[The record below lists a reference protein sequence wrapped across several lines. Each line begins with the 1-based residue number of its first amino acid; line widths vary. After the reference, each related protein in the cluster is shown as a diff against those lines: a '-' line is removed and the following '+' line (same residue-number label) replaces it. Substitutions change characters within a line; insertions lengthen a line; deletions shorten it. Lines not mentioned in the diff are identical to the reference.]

1 MCPRKLASS
10 LVLKIFEHEDYS
22 KDTKLP
28 LHRTQCG
35 SGKTGEK
42 GRGGCVCVCETRQ
55 EAKKMQRRRL
65 GERRVQK
72 MSQQSWDKVQRKG
85 NLKEEGEKDSARGK

>member
-1 MCPRKLASS
+1 MKTIPRTLSCHCTELNVEVEKL
-10 LVLKIFEHEDYS
+10 E
-22 KDTKLP
+22 
-28 LHRTQCG
+28 R
-35 SGKTGEK
+35 K
-42 GRGGCVCVCETRQ
+42 GGGGCVCVCETRQ